1 MSAREARL
9 TGVSG
14 REMPSVTSRL
24 SQSKE
29 VFTFDPSTDTELSR
43 TPLLR
48 DPYEERVLAVRESS
62 VPGAVRGCSVFTRW
76 SVRVSPTEVG
86 QVGQV

>member
-1 MSAREARL
+1 MLSAREARL

-14 REMPSVTSRL
+14 SEMPSVTSRL

-62 VPGAVRGCSVFTRW
+62 VPGAGSGVFTRRP
-76 SVRVSPTEVG
+76 VREVT
-86 QVGQV
+86 VRTSN

>member
-1 MSAREARL
+1 
-9 TGVSG
+9 
-14 REMPSVTSRL
+14 MPSVTSRL

-62 VPGAVRGCSVFTRW
+62 VPGAGRGVFTRRP
-76 SVRVSPTEVG
+76 VREVT
-86 QVGQV
+86 VRTSN